1 MFAHHVDYSK
11 GCGIW
16 ETESKALGKLGRM
29 VFDGGIN
36 PRPAQAHIH
45 PFPEPNN
52 ADAATKQT
60 PQKSMKGK
68 ALPKTIGGTAES
80 PTNPIDTAWLPA
92 R

>member
-11 GCGIW
+11 GCEIRK
-16 ETESKALGKLGRM
+16 TERKALGKLGRM
-29 VFDGGIN
+29 GFDGGIN

-52 ADAATKQT
+52 ADAAAKQT
-60 PQKSMKGK
+60 PHKSMKGK
-68 ALPKTIGGTAES
+68 ALPRTTSGTAES